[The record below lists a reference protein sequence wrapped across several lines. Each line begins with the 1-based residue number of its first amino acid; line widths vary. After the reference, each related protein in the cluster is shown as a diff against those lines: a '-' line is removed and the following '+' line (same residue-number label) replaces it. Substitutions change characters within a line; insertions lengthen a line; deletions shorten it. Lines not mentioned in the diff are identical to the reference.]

1 MAEGAAKILHGRKPL
16 TVLVALAPELAKL
29 GILAE
34 DPVDRCVRSRL
45 QGGRWLEWMG
55 GDPLV
60 NFSVYAFVYRGLPIR
75 RARTSH
81 AASALDASGVSRFFR
96 RFDGFESRLNEREIV
111 DVVQAVRP
119 VVRIIVVERQDARCA
134 HDASSAGRSQAL
146 FSGQRAA

>member
-60 NFSVYAFVYRGLPIR
+60 NFFRLDVRVSGFANETSQNLACRQRIRCVGCFEILPP
-75 RARTSH
+75 
-81 AASALDASGVSRFFR
+81 LR
-96 RFDGFESRLNEREIV
+96 RF
-111 DVVQAVRP
+111 
-119 VVRIIVVERQDARCA
+119 RIPTQ
-134 HDASSAGRSQAL
+134 
-146 FSGQRAA
+146 